1 MSGSNLLTPDRSS
14 SIDILIGVLLSTNA
28 ILLLSKLYFH
38 STQSTLDFDMSV
50 GEYDDPN
57 DLDMRSIGDEQTAGE
72 GSFPRKYRTHTL
84 RTLLR
89 SPGEENRANRLR
101 KRGNTN
107 RNDDVEAGFE
117 NNNRRHSR
125 ISVQSPDS
133 RNSPN
138 KTQHRLSYTN

>member
-1 MSGSNLLTPDRSS
+1 MDFERERRDSALFMSQSCKNLQSSPSLT
-14 SIDILIGVLLSTNA
+14 
-28 ILLLSKLYFH
+28 
-38 STQSTLDFDMSV
+38 TLDFDMSV